1 MIMLSLLRFRTY
13 VNAVLKGF
21 DEFPEI
27 DSTVREDVTDNYE
40 NCIAYLQEQL
50 RILDPDYF
58 EEITAKT
65 RKLCRTRNE

>member
-1 MIMLSLLRFRTY
+1 MIMLSLLWFRTY

-40 NCIAYLQEQL
+40 KLYCL
-50 RILDPDYF
+50 F
-58 EEITAKT
+58 T
-65 RKLCRTRNE
+65 RTIKNTRS